1 MTQTPQAMLDMFRKL
16 GEDMKVPA
24 VDMDKIVEHH
34 RKNLE
39 ALAAS
44 GKAAAEGATAIAA
57 KQKEIVEAAVKDI
70 QAAAENFKLPGSA
83 QEMMA
88 AQSEFAKRAMEAAVK
103 NTRDM
108 AELVQKSNAEAV
120 RVIQDRMKESFE
132 EIRQSFSRK

>member
-1 MTQTPQAMLDMFRKL
+1 MTQTPQSIIDLFKKL
-16 GEDMKVPA
+16 GEDMKVPS
-24 VDMDKIVEHH
+24 VDMQKIIDHH

-57 KQKEIVEAAVKDI
+57 RQKEIVEAAVKEI
-70 QAAAENFKLPGSA
+70 QSAAQNFKLPGSA

-88 AQSEFAKRAMEAAVK
+88 AQTEFTKKAMEAAVK

-108 AELVQKSNAEAV
+108 AELVQKSNADAI

>member
-24 VDMDKIVEHH
+24 VDMDKIIAHH

-57 KQKEIVEAAVKDI
+57 KQKEIVETAVKEI

-108 AELVQKSNAEAV
+108 AELMQKSNAEAA
-120 RVIQDRMKESFE
+120 RVIQDRMRESFE

>member
-1 MTQTPQAMLDMFRKL
+1 MTQTPQSIIDMFKKL
-16 GEDMKVPA
+16 GEDMKVPS
-24 VDMDKIVEHH
+24 VDMQKIVDHH

-44 GKAAAEGATAIAA
+44 SKAAAEGATAVAA
-57 KQKEIVEAAVKDI
+57 RQKEIIEAAVKEI
-70 QAAAENFKLPGSA
+70 QAAAQNFKLPGSA

-88 AQSEFAKRAMEAAVK
+88 AQTEFTKKAMEAAVK

-108 AELVQKSNAEAV
+108 AELMQKSSSDAV
-120 RVIQDRMKESFE
+120 NVIQDRMKESFE

>member
-57 KQKEIVEAAVKDI
+57 KQKEIVEAAVRDI

>member
-1 MTQTPQAMLDMFRKL
+1 MTQTPQSIIDMFKKL
-16 GEDMKVPA
+16 GEDMKVPS
-24 VDMDKIVEHH
+24 VDMQKIVDHH

-39 ALAAS
+39 ALAS
-44 GKAAAEGATAIAA
+44 SSKAAAEGATAFAA
-57 KQKEIVEAAVKDI
+57 RQKESIEAAVKEI
-70 QAAAENFKLPGSA
+70 QAAAQNFKLPGSA

-88 AQSEFAKRAMEAAVK
+88 AQTEFTKKAMEAAVK

-108 AELVQKSNAEAV
+108 AELMQKSNAEAI

>member
-1 MTQTPQAMLDMFRKL
+1 MTQTPQALLDMFKKL

-57 KQKEIVEAAVKDI
+57 KQKEIVETAVKEI
-70 QAAAENFKLPGSA
+70 QTAAESFKLPGSA

-88 AQSEFAKRAMEAAVK
+88 AQTEFAKRAMEAAVK

-108 AELVQKSNAEAV
+108 AELMQKSNAEAV

-132 EIRQSFSRK
+132 EIRQNFTRR

>member
-1 MTQTPQAMLDMFRKL
+1 MTQTPQAMLDMFKKL

-24 VDMDKIVEHH
+24 VDMEKIVEHH

-44 GKAAAEGATAIAA
+44 GKAAAEGATAVAA
-57 KQKEIVEAAVKDI
+57 KQKEIVETAVKEI
-70 QAAAENFKLPGSA
+70 QAAAESFKLPGSA
-83 QEMMA
+83 QEIMA
-88 AQSEFAKRAMEAAVK
+88 AQTEFAKRAMEAAVK

-108 AELVQKSNAEAV
+108 AELMQKSNAEAV

-132 EIRQSFSRK
+132 EIRQNFTRR

>member
-1 MTQTPQAMLDMFRKL
+1 MTQTPQALLDMFKKL

-57 KQKEIVEAAVKDI
+57 KQKEIVETAVKEI
-70 QAAAENFKLPGSA
+70 QAAAEGFKLPGSA

-88 AQSEFAKRAMEAAVK
+88 AQTEFAKRAMEAAVK

-108 AELVQKSNAEAV
+108 AELMQKSNAEAV

-132 EIRQSFSRK
+132 EIRQNFTRR

>member
-1 MTQTPQAMLDMFRKL
+1 MNQSPQALLDMFRKL

-44 GKAAAEGATAIAA
+44 GKAAAEGAGAIAA
-57 KQKEIVEAAVKDI
+57 KQKEIVETAVKEI

-88 AQSEFAKRAMEAAVK
+88 AQSEFAKRAMEAAVR

-108 AELVQKSNAEAV
+108 AELMQKSNAEAV

>member
-1 MTQTPQAMLDMFRKL
+1 MFRKL

-57 KQKEIVEAAVKDI
+57 KQKEIVEAAVKEI

-88 AQSEFAKRAMEAAVK
+88 AQSEFAKRAMEAAVR

-108 AELVQKSNAEAV
+108 AELMQKSNAEAV

-132 EIRQSFSRK
+132 EIRQSFSHK

>member
-1 MTQTPQAMLDMFRKL
+1 MTQTPQSIIDMFKKL
-16 GEDMKVPA
+16 GEDMKVPS
-24 VDMDKIVEHH
+24 VDMQKIVDHH

-44 GKAAAEGATAIAA
+44 SKAAAEGATAVAA
-57 KQKEIVEAAVKDI
+57 RQKEIIEAAVKEI
-70 QAAAENFKLPGSA
+70 QAAAQNFKLPGSA

-88 AQSEFAKRAMEAAVK
+88 AQTEFTKKAMEAAVK

-108 AELVQKSNAEAV
+108 AELMQKSNAEAI
-120 RVIQDRMKESFE
+120 RVIQDRMKESFV

>member
-57 KQKEIVEAAVKDI
+57 KHKEIVEAAVKDI

>member
-1 MTQTPQAMLDMFRKL
+1 MTQTPQALLDMFRKL

-57 KQKEIVEAAVKDI
+57 KQKEIVEAAVKEI

-88 AQSEFAKRAMEAAVK
+88 AQSEFAKRAMEAAVR

-108 AELVQKSNAEAV
+108 AELMQKSNAEAV

>member
-1 MTQTPQAMLDMFRKL
+1 MTETPQSILDLFKKL
-16 GEDMKVPA
+16 GEDMKIPS
-24 VDMDKIVEHH
+24 VDVQRIVDHH

-44 GKAAAEGATAIAA
+44 GKAAAEGATAVAA
-57 KQKEIVEAAVKDI
+57 KQREILEAALKDV
-70 QAAAENFKLPGSA
+70 QDAAKGYKVPGTA

-88 AQSEFAKRAMEAAVK
+88 AQSDFAKKAMEAAVK

-120 RVIQDRMKESFE
+120 RVIQDRMRESFE

>member
-1 MTQTPQAMLDMFRKL
+1 MTQPTQAMLDMFKKL

-57 KQKEIVEAAVKDI
+57 KQKEIVETAVKEI
-70 QAAAENFKLPGSA
+70 QAAAESFKLPGSA

-88 AQSEFAKRAMEAAVK
+88 AQTEFAKRAMEAAVK

-108 AELVQKSNAEAV
+108 AELMQKSNSEAV

-132 EIRQSFSRK
+132 EIRQNFTRR

>member
-1 MTQTPQAMLDMFRKL
+1 MTQTPQSILDLFKKL

-24 VDMDKIVEHH
+24 VDLQRIVDHH
-34 RKNLE
+34 RRNLE

-44 GKAAAEGATAIAA
+44 GKVAAEGATAIANR
-57 KQKEIVEAAVKDI
+57 QREIVEAAVQEI
-70 QAAAENFKLPGSA
+70 QSAAQNFKMPGSA

-88 AQSEFAKRAMEAAVK
+88 AQTEFTKKAMEAAVK

-108 AELVQKSNAEAV
+108 AELMQKSSSDAV
-120 RVIQDRMKESFE
+120 NVIQDRMKESFE

>member
-24 VDMDKIVEHH
+24 VDMDKIVDHH

>member
-1 MTQTPQAMLDMFRKL
+1 MTQTPQAMLDMFKKL

-24 VDMDKIVEHH
+24 VDMEKIVEHH

-44 GKAAAEGATAIAA
+44 GKAAAEGATAVAA
-57 KQKEIVEAAVKDI
+57 KQKEIVETAVKDI
-70 QAAAENFKLPGSA
+70 QAAAESFKLPGSA

-88 AQSEFAKRAMEAAVK
+88 AQTEFAKRAMEAAVK

-108 AELVQKSNAEAV
+108 AELMQKSNAEAV

-132 EIRQSFSRK
+132 EIRQNFTRR

>member
-70 QAAAENFKLPGSA
+70 KAAAENFKLPGSA

>member
-57 KQKEIVEAAVKDI
+57 KQKEIVEAAVKEI

-88 AQSEFAKRAMEAAVK
+88 AQSEFAKRAMEAAVR

-108 AELVQKSNAEAV
+108 AELMQKSNAEAV

>member
-1 MTQTPQAMLDMFRKL
+1 MTQTPQAMLDMFKKL

-24 VDMDKIVEHH
+24 VDMEKIVEHH

-44 GKAAAEGATAIAA
+44 GKAAAEGATAIAT
-57 KQKEIVEAAVKDI
+57 KQKEIVETAVKDI
-70 QAAAENFKLPGSA
+70 QAAAESFKLPGSA

-88 AQSEFAKRAMEAAVK
+88 AQTEFAKRAMEAAVK

-108 AELVQKSNAEAV
+108 AELMQKSNAEAV

-132 EIRQSFSRK
+132 EIRQNFTRR

>member
-1 MTQTPQAMLDMFRKL
+1 MTQTPQAMLDMFKKL

-24 VDMDKIVEHH
+24 VDMEKIVEHH

-57 KQKEIVEAAVKDI
+57 KQKEIVETAVKEI
-70 QAAAENFKLPGSA
+70 QAAAEGFKLPGSA

-88 AQSEFAKRAMEAAVK
+88 AQTEFAKRAMEAAVK

-108 AELVQKSNAEAV
+108 AELMQKSNAEAV

-132 EIRQSFSRK
+132 EIRQNFTRR